1 MDECSRLWAAAS
13 SWCQRLFGGTVK
25 SWNSEVADY
34 GGASSFWFCP
44 SAWEEVQ
51 TPVCLV
57 SVAQRG
63 EKSIKKSQGEHLTAA
78 TDGKPRT
85 TLSNTNLQEAA
96 GPVHREKSASFT
108 RQLDSAVWLAPGC
121 VCVCVTCIRV
131 CGSFQLAWMYL
142 SMCCA
147 EDGSGRRVKN
157 SNCG

>member
-1 MDECSRLWAAAS
+1 MNAPDSGRLPAADVRGFLAAVWKAEILKWLIMVELLPS
-13 SWCQRLFGGTVK
+13 DSAPQPEKRYRHLFALCLWHSGGK
-25 SWNSEVADY
+25 
-34 GGASSFWFCP
+34 
-44 SAWEEVQ
+44 
-51 TPVCLV
+51 
-57 SVAQRG
+57 R
-63 EKSIKKSQGEHLTAA
+63 SIKKSQGEHLTAA

-121 VCVCVTCIRV
+121 VCVCVTCIGV